1 MTNDA
6 LHPMVS
12 SANDATPPLL
22 FDYAIYF
29 TTFFFHPLS
38 TSQPRFVRITFL
50 FLETADKSEL
60 TADSFSSWND
70 DDDAVAFSDYV
81 SRVREEM
88 VQKRM
93 KFPVWSKIKDS
104 AMIPGGGEI
113 WYGDPPYYVKLI
125 GPPGTLA
132 GDILRLES
140 DLHSL

>member
-1 MTNDA
+1 MM
-6 LHPMVS
+6 PP
-12 SANDATPPLL
+12 PPLL
-22 FDYAIYF
+22 DYAIHFYNI
-29 TTFFFHPLS
+29 FFPPLS
-38 TSQPRFVRITFL
+38 TSQPRFVRITFF
-50 FLETADKSEL
+50 FLKPLIQPEL
-60 TADSFSSWND
+60 IVDSFSSWND
-70 DDDAVAFSDYV
+70 DDDDAAFSDYV

-93 KFPVWSKIKDS
+93 KFPIWSKIKDS

>member
-1 MTNDA
+1 M
-6 LHPMVS
+6 MS
-12 SANDATPPLL
+12 SPPLL
-22 FDYAIYF
+22 DYAIHF
-29 TTFFFHPLS
+29 TTFSSTPLYKSTQVCENYLFFP
-38 TSQPRFVRITFL
+38 
-50 FLETADKSEL
+50 LETADKSEL

-70 DDDAVAFSDYV
+70 DDDDNAFSDYV

-93 KFPVWSKIKDS
+93 KFPIWSKIKDS

-113 WYGDPPYYVKLI
+113 WYGDPPPYYVKLI
-125 GPPGTLA
+125 GPPETLA